1 MFNRP
6 LEHRQLAGISAPAT
20 SCLTNAELQ
29 RTRRHVRA
37 AQPARNSILLSHAHS
52 PQSFVFKAALTPRK
66 AQVSCNPLQQVLFF
80 FFPFS
85 FKESICNSVRGYEAN
100 KTLLRAPEA
109 SPLCFIP
116 STTLAYL
123 RWESKA
129 SPASW
134 PTLERSAI
142 RNSASPILASF
153 DQ

>member
-80 FFPFS
+80 FLFLLKNQYAILSEDMKQTRLS
-85 FKESICNSVRGYEAN
+85 FEPLKPLHCALFLQLHLHTCAGS
-100 KTLLRAPEA
+100 LRL
-109 SPLCFIP
+109 PLP
-116 STTLAYL
+116 AGL
-123 RWESKA
+123 RWKGQQSEIQ
-129 SPASW
+129 P
-134 PTLERSAI
+134 L
-142 RNSASPILASF
+142 LY
-153 DQ
+153 